1 MTTRRS
7 ARIAAQSQRVPKTNS
22 PESQHDTSEEESD
35 EFEDPLSSTD
45 SSVNMSDSDRRSRP
59 AKRRKTEHRRGQG
72 LKSVVRKPQG
82 TPRRSQPEVV
92 PVDPPTGTA
101 PGFARPHAPSYHGPL
116 LLTSRPARA
125 ALLSWFGTVAEV
137 RDMPWRRPFRAP
149 SAQSRAELARR
160 AYEVWISEVMLQ
172 QTRVRT
178 VVAYWTRWMARW
190 PTVRDLAAASEADVL
205 AAWQGLGYYSRAR
218 RLLEAARA
226 VCAAD
231 PEHGLLPDSVDR
243 LMALPGLGRYT
254 AGAIAAIVF
263 GVPAPMV
270 DGNVLRVLS
279 RQTGLLG
286 DVKGDKRVVDML
298 WRAAEQLME
307 AVAAD
312 GDEVGAHGQAL
323 MELGSTVCTPK
334 PNCAACPITSTC
346 RAYSE
351 GVALAKT
358 GRCTVEAETAE
369 DIEDLCTICSPFD
382 EALDGEDVEA
392 VEDASPPPSP
402 PRGNGDGKSSRFFA
416 EKEGK
421 QGAKSPGGGQ
431 CRGELD
437 SRTLAT
443 IVTHARK
450 FPVRKPKKE
459 VPQEDIVVCAIRRLS
474 DGRFLIH
481 QRPDKGLLAGLWE
494 LPSHP
499 LLDRTTPKTRK
510 TAATKY
516 VTGLLGNGNKTP
528 KHEAELGVVPWQFSH
543 LKLHMHVHLFDVEDV
558 NGLSSPDTR
567 ARWATASE
575 IDAES
580 MGTGMKKCW
589 SLVRKRG

>member
-1 MTTRRS
+1 T
-7 ARIAAQSQRVPKTNS
+7 
-22 PESQHDTSEEESD
+22 
-35 EFEDPLSSTD
+35 
-45 SSVNMSDSDRRSRP
+45 
-59 AKRRKTEHRRGQG
+59 
-72 LKSVVRKPQG
+72 
-82 TPRRSQPEVV
+82 
-92 PVDPPTGTA
+92 
-101 PGFARPHAPSYHGPL
+101 RPHSPSYHRPL
-116 LLTSRPARA
+116 LLSSRSARA
-125 ALLSWFGTVAEV
+125 ALLSWFGTVAEA
-137 RDMPWRRPFRAP
+137 RDMPWRRPFRPP
-149 SAQSRAELARR
+149 SALSRAELARR

-178 VVAYWTRWMARW
+178 VVAYWSRWMARW

-218 RLLEAARA
+218 RVLQAARA

-231 PEHGLLPDSVDR
+231 PDGLLPGTVDR

-254 AGAIAAIVF
+254 AGAVAAIVF

-279 RQTGLLG
+279 RQMGLLA

-298 WRAAEQLME
+298 WRAAEELME

-323 MELGSTVCTPK
+323 MELGSTVCASK

-351 GVALAKT
+351 GVALAET
-358 GRCTVEAETAE
+358 GRCAIEGEAVLE
-369 DIEDLCTICSPFD
+369 DVEDLCAICAPFD
-382 EALDGEDVEA
+382 EAVGGEDEEA
-392 VEDASPPPSP
+392 AEDWRPPPSSP
-402 PRGNGDGKSSRFFA
+402 GNGDGKLSRFFA
-416 EKEGK
+416 GKEEKRGP
-421 QGAKSPGGGQ
+421 KSPAGGRGQ
-431 CRGELD
+431 GGLD
-437 SRTLAT
+437 PRTLTSA
-443 IVTHARK
+443 VNHARK
-450 FPVRKPKKE
+450 FPLRKPKKK
-459 VPQEDIVVCAIRRLS
+459 VPLEDILVCAIRRVS

-499 LLDRTTPKTRK
+499 LLDKRTPKTRR
-510 TAATKY
+510 TEAVEY
-516 VTGLLGNGNKTP
+516 VTELLGNRDKAV
-528 KHEAELGVVPWQFSH
+528 KHVAELGIVPWLFSH
-543 LKLHMHVHLFDVEDV
+543 LKLHMHVHLFEVEDIDP
-558 NGLSSPDTR
+558 LSGQGTR
-567 ARWATASE
+567 ARWATTSE

-589 SLVRKRG
+589 SLVKER